1 MQLQLRIVTFK
12 CTHLDYRALFQV
24 VKAKTVVLN
33 LVSVL
38 DYSGNRAYD
47 IDYVV
52 ALIVD
57 LVDFV
62 ASHRKLAFQAGFNYV
77 PYEFWV
83 RLVTNLENVILSY
96 LPVEASCC
104 SLKIIESV
112 SHVTFSSKN
121 QSF

>member
-83 RLVTNLENVILSY
+83 RLVTNLEYVVSLNLS
-96 LPVEASCC
+96 VKTGSCG
-104 SLKIIESV
+104 L
-112 SHVTFSSKN
+112 
-121 QSF
+121 